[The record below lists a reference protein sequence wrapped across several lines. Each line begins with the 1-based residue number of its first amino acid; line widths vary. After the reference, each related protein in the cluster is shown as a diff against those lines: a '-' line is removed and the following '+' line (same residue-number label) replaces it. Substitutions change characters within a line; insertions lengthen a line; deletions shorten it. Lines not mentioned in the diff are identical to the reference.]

1 MIDLCRNITDIDPK
15 RYESPLYT
23 LHFYYLVT
31 IIKLTIYPCIV
42 YALYIYIL
50 TLNHIPVIFEYRN
63 ISISI
68 FTLAVLFIIPSYE
81 IVIEMYK
88 ERRNKLVTL
97 CNLKKNNVEY
107 IESWK
112 HKVLVSSYLTVVDLV
127 LAKKYSLLTDSEYD
141 KIKSQYVEQHVTNVK
156 TNNNEFILTSH
167 LSDEERFNDLEQCNI
182 DHMSFVSIVELK
194 NTLEISDEE
203 FNVLKNNYI
212 SNIEL
217 ANIKDLDSLLRLD
230 IITEFEYY
238 KKLYNQEKQ
247 WRFRKEWESSIART
261 NMVVIF
267 IIGIGTFIA
276 SR

>member
-1 MIDLCRNITDIDPK
+1 M
-15 RYESPLYT
+15 
-23 LHFYYLVT
+23 
-31 IIKLTIYPCIV
+31 
-42 YALYIYIL
+42 
-50 TLNHIPVIFEYRN
+50 
-63 ISISI
+63 
-68 FTLAVLFIIPSYE
+68 
-81 IVIEMYK
+81 
-88 ERRNKLVTL
+88 
-97 CNLKKNNVEY
+97 
-107 IESWK
+107 
-112 HKVLVSSYLTVVDLV
+112 
-127 LAKKYSLLTDSEYD
+127 
-141 KIKSQYVEQHVTNVK
+141 
-156 TNNNEFILTSH
+156 
-167 LSDEERFNDLEQCNI
+167 
-182 DHMSFVSIVELK
+182 
-194 NTLEISDEE
+194 EISDEE